1 MPVERRRIVETLKI
15 GPVVTIEPEKL
26 FPCSSSVLRRLLFM
40 AGPDRELA
48 AVDIRHCLEELERIH
63 PENAKQ
69 YQENI
74 DMLEEIE

>member
-1 MPVERRRIVETLKI
+1 METLKI

-40 AGPDRELA
+40 AGPDREQA
-48 AVDIRHCLEELERIH
+48 RVDIRSCLEELERIH
-63 PENAKQ
+63 PENAKR

-74 DMLEEIE
+74 KTLDLII

>member
-1 MPVERRRIVETLKI
+1 METLKI

-40 AGPDRELA
+40 AGPDREKA
-48 AVDIRHCLEELERIH
+48 RVDIRLCLEELERIH
-63 PENAKQ
+63 PENAKR

-74 DMLEEIE
+74 RTLDLIV